1 MKTKISYGIALCRY
15 NILGYYEILLVKK
28 QYSYHYIKL
37 LFGEYKSI
45 TDLDNIMKNLTYEE
59 KKLIYNGDFKQMW
72 NKFIYSNN
80 FNNLN
85 LYYKKKKIYENNY
98 LKLNYNIDLNTHC
111 FDNLWELP
119 KGRPK
124 YNNEKPLNT
133 AIREFN
139 EETNI
144 DINNINIIYNA
155 HITTSLIDD
164 NIIFK
169 NKYYLANIKQNLPS
183 IIKSDILKPVFKNI
197 FFNKE
202 ISDIKWF
209 KINDIKNLNINSKY
223 KKRLLREFKYIIN
236 KYKKIRKK
244 LNKELDI

>member
-85 LYYKKKKIYENNY
+85 LYYKKKKFM
-98 LKLNYNIDLNTHC
+98 K
-111 FDNLWELP
+111 
-119 KGRPK
+119 
-124 YNNEKPLNT
+124 
-133 AIREFN
+133 
-139 EETNI
+139 
-144 DINNINIIYNA
+144 II
-155 HITTSLIDD
+155 I
-164 NIIFK
+164 
-169 NKYYLANIKQNLPS
+169 
-183 IIKSDILKPVFKNI
+183 
-197 FFNKE
+197 
-202 ISDIKWF
+202 
-209 KINDIKNLNINSKY
+209 
-223 KKRLLREFKYIIN
+223 
-236 KYKKIRKK
+236 
-244 LNKELDI
+244 